1 MDQIGSVVSEK
12 IFKIICIYLQKIS
25 KIHYVS
31 TKPVARVIPYIKMD
45 LLFKFQPFCE
55 KCGIIG
61 EVGVFYPYD
70 LFIATVAMLDDW
82 QDHLIKY

>member
-1 MDQIGSVVSEK
+1 
-12 IFKIICIYLQKIS
+12 
-25 KIHYVS
+25 
-31 TKPVARVIPYIKMD
+31 MD

-55 KCGIIG
+55 KCVIIG

-82 QDHLIKY
+82 QDINNRH

>member
-1 MDQIGSVVSEK
+1 
-12 IFKIICIYLQKIS
+12 
-25 KIHYVS
+25 
-31 TKPVARVIPYIKMD
+31 MD

-70 LFIATVAMLDDW
+70 LFIVTVAMLDDW
-82 QDHLIKY
+82 QDHLINY